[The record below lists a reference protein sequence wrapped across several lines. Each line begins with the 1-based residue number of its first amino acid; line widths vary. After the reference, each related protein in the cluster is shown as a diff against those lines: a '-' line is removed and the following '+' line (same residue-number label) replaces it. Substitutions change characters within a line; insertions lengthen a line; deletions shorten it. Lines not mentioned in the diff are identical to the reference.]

1 MRKRKRG
8 GDRKYKYKYRGEEEE
23 KRRSSL
29 KVQKGKMPGGGELT
43 SHLQATVLAL
53 PAVLPALYNFALIY
67 SVLVVKY
74 SSRCSW
80 VYILL
85 AVKRLA
91 MNWAKQ
97 E

>member
-1 MRKRKRG
+1 M
-8 GDRKYKYKYRGEEEE
+8 
-23 KRRSSL
+23 

-53 PAVLPALYNFALIY
+53 LYMPALYNFAMMY
-67 SVLVVKY
+67 FVLVVKY
-74 SSRCSW
+74 RSRCSW

>member
-1 MRKRKRG
+1 MKGIELKIQIQIRG
-8 GDRKYKYKYRGEEEE
+8 RGKEEEQFE
-23 KRRSSL
+23 SAERQNARRWRIDKSSASNCAC
-29 KVQKGKMPGGGELT
+29 P
-43 SHLQATVLAL
+43 
-53 PAVLPALYNFALIY
+53 PVLPALYNFALKY
-67 SVLVVKY
+67 FVLVVKY
-74 SSRCSW
+74 RSRCSW